1 MRSKILTSMILFAC
15 LFLIGGFPSLCGAED
30 YAAKKGVALHRAD
43 LQNLVQQIV
52 KLDPKEKDQR
62 DFLDRLFQMK
72 LAEAERMFQVCGDAQ
87 EVKRQVAEI
96 YLLKAIEAD
105 AMGSWI
111 QAYFALQSSEAWNKE
126 ALTQYLQIGEKG
138 YKVAAFAK
146 ELEKKLQR
154 WGNNVRF
161 VIKPFPREKM
171 FQPDRVVLARS
182 EEEQKEKKTAVNQK
196 PSQGRPDRDSPGGR
210 WDAIEGSPKKM
221 EISPKDKA
229 YLLDRFNKALYAF
242 YYNPIERN
250 AEFDLFL
257 PYGEYHLYEKDFTV
271 HPVEFAVSGRSTQ
284 VVLRPARWFR
294 LAISEEVHPANVRL
308 SFHGTEWKDLNHVPF
323 GSYRVRVQSNEYTAP
338 AARMTFVPK
347 GDGISEEEA
356 AASRGE
362 VVVVED
368 RGVYKM
374 TLRERTGN
382 EKLRHSLL
390 GF

>member
-1 MRSKILTSMILFAC
+1 MRSKILTAMILIAC
-15 LFLIGGFPSLCGAED
+15 LLLTGGFPYLCGAED
-30 YAAKKGVALHRAD
+30 YAAKKGIALHRAD
-43 LQNLVQQIV
+43 LQKLVQQIV

-62 DFLDRLFQMK
+62 EFLDRLFQMK
-72 LAEAERMFQVCGDAQ
+72 LAEAERMFQVCGDAK

-105 AMGSWI
+105 AMDSWI
-111 QAYFALQSSEAWNKE
+111 QAYFALQNSEAWNKE

-146 ELEKKLQR
+146 ELENKLQR

-161 VIKPFPREKM
+161 LIKPFPRDKM

-182 EEEQKEKKTAVNQK
+182 EGEKERKAASVK
-196 PSQGRPDRDSPGGR
+196 PSQGRLNRDSSGGR
-210 WDAIEGSPKKM
+210 WEAIEESPKKR

-242 YYNPIERN
+242 YYSPIERN

-257 PYGEYHLYEKDFTV
+257 PYGEYQLYEKDFMI
-271 HPVEFAVSGRSTQ
+271 HPVEFEVSDRSTQ

-294 LAISEEVHPANVRL
+294 LTVSEEVHPENVRL
-308 SFHGTEWKDLNHVPF
+308 SFHGKEWRDLNHVPF
-323 GSYRVRVQSNEYTAP
+323 GSYRVRVKSKGYTAP

-347 GDGISEEEA
+347 GEGASEEEA
-356 AASRGE
+356 SRGKGE
-362 VVVVED
+362 IVVVED

-374 TLRERTGN
+374 TLRER
-382 EKLRHSLL
+382 
-390 GF
+390 

>member
-15 LFLIGGFPSLCGAED
+15 LLLIGGFPPLCGAED

-43 LQNLVQQIV
+43 LQKMVQQIV

-72 LAEAERMFQVCGDAQ
+72 LAEAERMFQVCGDAK

-138 YKVAAFAK
+138 YRVAAFAK

-161 VIKPFPREKM
+161 VIKPFSREKM

-182 EEEQKEKKTAVNQK
+182 EEEEKKRKAASSK
-196 PSQGRPDRDSPGGR
+196 PSQGRLNRDSSGGR
-210 WDAIEGSPKKM
+210 WDAIEESPKKM
-221 EISPKDKA
+221 GISPRDKA

-242 YYNPIERN
+242 YYNPIQRN

-257 PYGEYHLYEKDFTV
+257 PYGEYHLYEKDFTI
-271 HPVEFAVSGRSTQ
+271 HPVEFEVSGRSTQ

-294 LAISEEVHPANVRL
+294 LTVSEEVHPENVRL
-308 SFHGTEWKDLNHVPF
+308 SFHGKEWRDLNHVPF
-323 GSYRVRVQSNEYTAP
+323 GSYRVRVKSNEYTAP
-338 AARMTFVPK
+338 AAQMTFVPK
-347 GDGISEEEA
+347 GSETSEEEA
-356 AASRGE
+356 AASGGE

-374 TLRERTGN
+374 TLRERKGN
-382 EKLRHSLL
+382 EKLRQTLL